1 MARYTCSFILAVPL
15 ERVQQGI
22 IEVLESCNF
31 DIVYNTPDNV
41 MAREIP
47 GKVSYAKLARAEILI
62 ERATSTE
69 KEVRINV
76 VVKNEEL
83 PLQLD
88 NHCHQVFDRVHQGIL
103 EYSHWQLVE
112 SVVG

>member
-1 MARYTCSFILAVPL
+1 MARYTCSFILAVPIGSL
-15 ERVQQGI
+15 QQGI

-31 DIVYNTPDNV
+31 DIVYNTPDNI

-47 GKVSYAKLARAEILI
+47 GKVSYAKLARAEVLI
-62 ERATSTE
+62 ERATATE

-83 PLQLD
+83 PLQVE
-88 NHCHQVFDRVHQGIL
+88 NHCHQMFDRVHQGIL
-103 EYSHWQLVE
+103 EYRHWQLVE

>member
-1 MARYTCSFILAVPL
+1 MARYTCSFILAVPIESL
-15 ERVQQGI
+15 QQGI

-31 DIVYNTPDNV
+31 DIVYNTPDNM

-47 GKVSYAKLARAEILI
+47 GKVSYAKLARAEVLI
-62 ERATSTE
+62 ERATATE

-83 PLQLD
+83 PLQVE
-88 NHCHQVFDRVHQGIL
+88 NHCRKMFDRVHQGIL
-103 EYSHWQLVE
+103 EYRNWQLVE